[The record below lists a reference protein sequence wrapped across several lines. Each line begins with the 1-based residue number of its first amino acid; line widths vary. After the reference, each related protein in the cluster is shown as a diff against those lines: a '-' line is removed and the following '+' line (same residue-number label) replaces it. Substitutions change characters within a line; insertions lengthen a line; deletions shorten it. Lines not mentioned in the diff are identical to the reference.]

1 MDDTSLQM
9 QFSIVT
15 NQTDLSSFYS
25 AVPVGLQD
33 VGIFCLYSFKHLWM
47 FVDVWIM
54 PQILTF

>member
-25 AVPVGLQD
+25 AVPVGLQG

-47 FVDVWIM
+47 FVDV
-54 PQILTF
+54 